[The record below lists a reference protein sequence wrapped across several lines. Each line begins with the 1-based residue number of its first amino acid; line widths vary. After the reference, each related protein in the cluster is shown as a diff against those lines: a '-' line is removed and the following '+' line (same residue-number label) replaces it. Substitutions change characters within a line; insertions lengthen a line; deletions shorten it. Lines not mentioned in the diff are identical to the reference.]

1 MPEFDVPGLGRARM
15 ALTELARNP
24 RASYGQKQL
33 KTQLIESLYTEIR
46 AARMAGHSWKRIR
59 AAVSE
64 SGVVVRFPV
73 GFLQK
78 SFAEIDK
85 RYEKETGVK
94 ALPPATR
101 RREKKSP
108 GAGGARDSDI

>member
-15 ALTELARNP
+15 ALTELARSP
-24 RASYGQKQL
+24 RASYGQKQM

-46 AARMAGHSWKRIR
+46 AARMAGHSWKKIMESIR
-59 AAVSE
+59 K
-64 SGVVVRFPV
+64 SGVVVRFSPA
-73 GFLQK
+73 FLQK

-94 ALPPATR
+94 ALPAETR
-101 RREKKSP
+101 GRKKRAPSDS
-108 GAGGARDSDI
+108 GARGPK

>member
-46 AARMAGHSWKRIR
+46 AARMAGHTWKKIMESIR
-59 AAVSE
+59 K
-64 SGVVVRFPV
+64 SGVVIRFSLV
-73 GFLQK
+73 FLQK

-94 ALPPATR
+94 ALPPATC

-108 GAGGARDSDI
+108 SA

>member
-1 MPEFDVPGLGRARM
+1 MPEFDVTGLGRARM

-24 RASYGQKQL
+24 RASRGQEQL

-46 AARMAGHSWKRIR
+46 AARMAGHSWEKIMESIR
-59 AAVSE
+59 K
-64 SGVVVRFPV
+64 SGVAVRFSLL
-73 GFLQK
+73 FLRK

-94 ALPPATR
+94 ALPAETR
-101 RREKKSP
+101 GRKKKSP
-108 GAGGARDSDI
+108 CAGGARGSDI